1 MKDCGHNSVVIK
13 PLVPDDA
20 GACLTP
26 IEAIRYH
33 AVCVDPIHRG
43 GTLLIAGRYLK
54 RAASAQRRL
63 TLPIKLNGDQSEVS
77 IHRRCGEYRLVGVER
92 FFAVQVPGRV
102 ANQKARRSIR

>member
-54 RAASAQRRL
+54 GARAAALDPANKAYKGTYLRFQITGYVENVGSLVWNDFSLFSCSAASQTKRARRL
-63 TLPIKLNGDQSEVS
+63 
-77 IHRRCGEYRLVGVER
+77 
-92 FFAVQVPGRV
+92 
-102 ANQKARRSIR
+102 IR